1 AATKFLI
8 YNGIGSAL
16 MLIGFIVVIAT
27 AGFTVNMGETSASAY
42 YTADLDVILANLASA
57 EAFVNFPHEQFG
69 LDGNPFG
76 LGGGVAWF
84 AFILLFVAF
93 AIKLPIFPFH
103 TWMLKVHAEAPP
115 SIVMIHSGIL
125 LKIGAYGLLRFGAQ
139 MFPEQTVDY
148 AFLIALLGVI
158 NILYGAILAFV
169 QSDLKLVL
177 DR

>member
-1 AATKFLI
+1 KMNLTSAGSFVNDLEYAMSSFHLSEGMMVFIFFLI
-8 YNGIGSAL
+8 
-16 MLIGFIVVIAT
+16 FI
-27 AGFTVNMGETSASAY
+27 
-42 YTADLDVILANLASA
+42 
-57 EAFVNFPHEQFG
+57 AFG
-69 LDGNPFG
+69 
-76 LGGGVAWF
+76 
-84 AFILLFVAF
+84 
-93 AIKLPIFPFH
+93 IKLPIFPFH

-115 SIVMIHSGIL
+115 SVVMIHSGIL

-177 DR
+177 AYSS